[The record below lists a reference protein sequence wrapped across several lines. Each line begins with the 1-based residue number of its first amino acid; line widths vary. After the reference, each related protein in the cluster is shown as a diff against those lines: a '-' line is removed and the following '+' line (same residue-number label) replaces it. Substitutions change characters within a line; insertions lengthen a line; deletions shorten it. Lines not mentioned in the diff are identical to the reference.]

1 MSGKAVI
8 KQQRRVFDDFFK
20 VDELVV
26 SFQRTDGKMSQDERR
41 LVFERGDAVAVLL
54 LNLDTR
60 SVIVVQQFKVPA
72 LVGRRRDHPSIIDG
86 WIIEA
91 IAGVIEPNETPEAA
105 IIRETMEET
114 GYQIRFPKLI
124 AKFLSSPGATSERI
138 FLYFAEVRER
148 DKTGKGGGIDD
159 EDIKTLQMTL
169 DNLFDRLAKGSID
182 DPKLLI
188 AAYWLQDHVKNVDD
202 RQQLID
208 AFWRSREAP
217 GAHTSATAARST
229 GSAARG
235 PLTFSTVRYE
245 LKKNKGLFVGY
256 KTGAIDRIKD
266 VSIWVNSENTDMMMD
281 RFLGK
286 SLSARIRYL
295 GANKDE
301 NDNVVEDTI
310 EEALR
315 SAVGRRAHCRIGTVF
330 VTESGQ
336 LLTTHRVKRIFHVAT
351 VQGGV
356 AGAGFK
362 AELSNVAPCVDK
374 VLKRADVENNRTWRT
389 LLGLESFQSILI
401 PMFGSGDG
409 GLVIEDVVRAVI
421 PPAIEYFQY
430 TDLPT
435 LKEIYFLAFTAR
447 DRNACEAVLAEYVSN
462 GTLVP
467 TPKTADAAPD
477 ESYPARNDKVG
488 ARS

>member
-1 MSGKAVI
+1 MI
-8 KQQRRVFDDFFK
+8 
-20 VDELVV
+20 
-26 SFQRTDGKMSQDERR
+26 
-41 LVFERGDAVAVLL
+41 
-54 LNLDTR
+54 
-60 SVIVVQQFKVPA
+60 
-72 LVGRRRDHPSIIDG
+72 
-86 WIIEA
+86 
-91 IAGVIEPNETPEAA
+91 
-105 IIRETMEET
+105 
-114 GYQIRFPKLI
+114 
-124 AKFLSSPGATSERI
+124 
-138 FLYFAEVRER
+138 
-148 DKTGKGGGIDD
+148 
-159 EDIKTLQMTL
+159 
-169 DNLFDRLAKGSID
+169 
-182 DPKLLI
+182 
-188 AAYWLQDHVKNVDD
+188 
-202 RQQLID
+202 
-208 AFWRSREAP
+208 
-217 GAHTSATAARST
+217 
-229 GSAARG
+229 
-235 PLTFSTVRYE
+235 
-245 LKKNKGLFVGY
+245 
-256 KTGAIDRIKD
+256 
-266 VSIWVNSENTDMMMD
+266 
-281 RFLGK
+281 
-286 SLSARIRYL
+286 
-295 GANKDE
+295 
-301 NDNVVEDTI
+301 EDTI

-447 DRNACEAVLAEYVSN
+447 DRNACEAALAEYVSN

>member
-1 MSGKAVI
+1 MARKAII
-8 KQQRRVFDDFFK
+8 KKQSRLFDDFFK
-20 VDELVV
+20 IDEIIV
-26 SFQRTDGKMSQDERR
+26 SHEQIDGSMSADQRR
-41 LVFERGDAVAVLL
+41 LVFERGDSVAVLL
-54 LNLDTR
+54 LNRDR
-60 SVIVVQQFKVPA
+60 KAVVLVEQFKVPS
-72 LVGRRRDHPSIIDG
+72 LLGRQRDDPKTVDG
-86 WIIEA
+86 WILETV
-91 IAGVIEPNETPEAA
+91 AGMIDQNETPEAA
-105 IIRETMEET
+105 VIREAREET
-114 GYQIRFPKLI
+114 GYQIRNPKLI
-124 AKFLSSPGATSERI
+124 SQFFSSPGGTSERI
-138 FLYFAEVRER
+138 FLYFAEVR
-148 DKTGKGGGIDD
+148 DSDLVAKGGGLDD
-159 EDIKTLQMTL
+159 EDVKVVQMSL
-169 DNLFDRLAKGSID
+169 DDLFDRLANGALE
-182 DPKLLI
+182 DPKLLV
-188 AAYWLQDHVKNVDD
+188 AAYWLQDQVKSCADRKSLVDVFWD
-202 RQQLID
+202 GSKASVQQPSVV
-208 AFWRSREAP
+208 AAAAPAP
-217 GAHTSATAARST
+217 G
-229 GSAARG
+229 RG

-301 NDNVVEDTI
+301 NENVIEDTI

-336 LLTTHRVKRIFHVAT
+336 LLATHRVKRIFHVAT

-356 AGAGFK
+356 AGGGFK
-362 AELSNVAPCVDK
+362 AELSNLAPCVDK
-374 VLKRADVENNRTWRT
+374 LLKRADVENNRTWRT

-409 GLVIEDVVRAVI
+409 GLVIEDVARAVI

-430 TDLPT
+430 TDVPT

-447 DRNACEAVLAEYVSN
+447 DRSACEAVLAEYVSN